1 MIQKINIS
9 SMLPYS
15 VEKMYFLVNDV
26 NSYYKFIPNCIG
38 SRILEINSNYNIASI
53 DIFKYGVKNTLTTKN
68 ILVNNKSINMNIINN
83 KTLNLVGYW
92 KFNKLNNSSSI
103 VQLNIEFELSSTL
116 LEYIFNVFFEK
127 NINSIVQAFNDR
139 AKKLFSNCFY

>member
-127 NINSIVQAFNDR
+127 NIKSIVQSFNDR

>member
-103 VQLNIEFELSSTL
+103 VELNIEFELSSTL

-127 NINSIVQAFNDR
+127 NINSIVQSFNDR

>member
-103 VQLNIEFELSSTL
+103 VELNIEFELSSTL